1 MTVHKLRKF
10 TLLTAMLLFPVTI
23 YYMSP
28 YLIFQAAFQS
38 AVNGSFIL
46 FCLMT
51 VLSVPFGR
59 IFCAFL
65 CPAGAVQECA
75 AQVTEKPAKRRK
87 LYVLKYV
94 IWAVWLSAVTVCYVI
109 NGIDRIDPFFMTEH
123 GISVSRIQDYIIYY
137 GIIILVVIPAMTG
150 GKRAFCHYFCWMAP
164 FMAAGTVL
172 RRKIGLRGLAVAV
185 KNDGCV
191 SCGKCSKNCPMSI
204 DVMEEIGHGSVKSL
218 ECIQCGECIEG
229 CPKKVLGYGMIKA
242 ERSTERKDKNG
253 K

>member
-65 CPAGAVQECA
+65 CPAGALQECA

-109 NGIDRIDPFFMTEH
+109 NGIDSIDPFFYDGTRYFRVADTGLYH
-123 GISVSRIQDYIIYY
+123 LLRDNHTGGDTCDDRRKKGVLPLFLLDGAFYGGRY
-137 GIIILVVIPAMTG
+137 GIAKEDRASGTCCG
-150 GKRAFCHYFCWMAP
+150 G
-164 FMAAGTVL
+164 
-172 RRKIGLRGLAVAV
+172 
-185 KNDGCV
+185 
-191 SCGKCSKNCPMSI
+191 
-204 DVMEEIGHGSVKSL
+204 EE
-218 ECIQCGECIEG
+218 
-229 CPKKVLGYGMIKA
+229 
-242 ERSTERKDKNG
+242 
-253 K
+253 